1 MVNEELGGPPLPS
14 PLPTEELWATEQ
26 SPEPVPRPWRSPQ
39 SAPIMVNGPRGLSGP
54 AAFLIHRSPQIPP
67 AVPRPFLHRVLN
79 FQIVDKISINST

>member
-1 MVNEELGGPPLPS
+1 MVNEELLGPPSP

-54 AAFLIHRSPQIPP
+54 AAFLIHRSSQIPP
-67 AVPRPFLHRVLN
+67 AVPGLFFTVSLTSR
-79 FQIVDKISINST
+79 